1 MAISTGPHGAD
12 RSASGALESTTL
24 RLVALGGILGLV
36 LRFVSSDTLTGSRFV
51 LNWDPQGGIARAVAE
66 TLGVAL
72 IAVTLFAAYRALA
85 DRRLAQRAAAIG
97 VAASLGAASVGL
109 DLAFDGALV
118 GALVLGIGI
127 GIAARGTQSAIGWIG
142 IVAGIVAFVTA
153 LPTPAF
159 EPVEQSREVMQI
171 AALSMGLFVAAVSV
185 ALWRQAEAASA
196 NDDGADR

>member
-1 MAISTGPHGAD
+1 MAISTAPHRAD
-12 RSASGALESTTL
+12 RSAPGALESTTL

-51 LNWDPQGGIARAVAE
+51 LTWDPQGGIAPAVAE

-72 IAVTLFAAYRALA
+72 IAVTLFAAYRSLT
-85 DRRLAQRAAAIG
+85 DRRLAQGAAVIG

-109 DLAFDGALV
+109 GLAFDGALV
-118 GALVLGIGI
+118 GSLVLGIGI
-127 GIAARGTQSAIGWIG
+127 GIAARGTQSTIGWIG